1 MNTPLHSRALL
12 RHIRFGEVFVL
23 QGTPLMG
30 ALFSIGFSGPLNT
43 STLETIGVFLI
54 GSILLVAHVFTLND
68 WADIAYGLK
77 APDPLVSSRR
87 LFWFSI
93 FLLLASLLVFD
104 LIAGRVVVLGAV
116 VAGFGFLYSHPKLN
130 FKGTPVA
137 SSFPHLVGGFFHF
150 LLGYAVFLPSCSGCT
165 FSAWVFRGVLIA
177 LFFALTFTA
186 GHLNHEVR
194 DFELDSKNN
203 VRTNAVTFG
212 KRRTFIAGLI
222 VFTLA
227 YLCLILLTGF
237 SLIISPLIFWLSI
250 PFYILHLYWSLHAL
264 HAGLGSDVLD
274 RFQIQY
280 RSLYAVIGILMFL
293 NACVHAKPMGLNQ

>member
-1 MNTPLHSRALL
+1 
-12 RHIRFGEVFVL
+12 
-23 QGTPLMG
+23 MG
-30 ALFSIGFSGPLNT
+30 ALFSIGYSMGTLNAGT
-43 STLETIGVFLI
+43 FETLGVFLI

-68 WADIAYGLK
+68 WADIAYGFK

-93 FLLLASLLVFD
+93 FLLIASLLVFD
-104 LIAGRVVVLGAV
+104 LIGGRVVALGAI
-116 VAGFGFLYSHPKLN
+116 VAAFGFLYSHPKLN

-137 SSFPHLVGGFFHF
+137 SSCPHLIGGFFHF
-150 LLGYAVFLPSCSGCT
+150 LLGYAVFPPNCNGCT
-165 FSAWVFRGVLIA
+165 LSEWISRGVMIA

-203 VRTNAVTFG
+203 VRTNAVAFG

-227 YLCLILLTGF
+227 YLCLIFLTGF
-237 SLIISPLIFWLSI
+237 SLIASPLIFWLSI
-250 PFYILHLYWSLHAL
+250 PFYIVHLWWSLHAL
-264 HAGLGSDVLD
+264 HAGLTPEVLH

-293 NACVHAKPMGLNQ
+293 NAYGYAKPLGLN